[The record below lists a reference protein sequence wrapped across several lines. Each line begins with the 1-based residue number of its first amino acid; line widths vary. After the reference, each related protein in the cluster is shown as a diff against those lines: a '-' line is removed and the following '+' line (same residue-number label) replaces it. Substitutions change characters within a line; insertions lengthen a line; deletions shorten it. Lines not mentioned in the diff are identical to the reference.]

1 MVARCE
7 HPDMARVRLEQQLEF
22 AFERL
27 TGDLKR
33 HVEALEEIGENDVG
47 LLNYDL
53 ARRFHSG
60 TETLRKLLDEITRRQ

>member
-7 HPDMARVRLEQQLEF
+7 HQDAHRVRLELQLEY

-27 TGDLKR
+27 TDNLKR

-47 LLNYDL
+47 LLNHNL
-53 ARRFHSG
+53 ARRFHQG